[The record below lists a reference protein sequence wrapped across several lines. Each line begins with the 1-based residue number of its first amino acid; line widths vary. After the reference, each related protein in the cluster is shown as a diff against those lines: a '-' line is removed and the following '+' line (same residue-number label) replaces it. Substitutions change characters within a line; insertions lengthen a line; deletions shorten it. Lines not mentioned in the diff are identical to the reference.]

1 MTSAVAA
8 GEGPTDRTR
17 ARAVPEPRAIRWLI
31 ALRVVVITTLFL
43 GSMIVQVT
51 SRMILPLEG
60 LYLLT
65 LATYVL
71 TLVYT
76 ALYLARIGTRV
87 QAATQI
93 LGDVL
98 VVTGFVYVTGG
109 LYSPFSFLYLA
120 VIAVAALLLPR
131 GGLLAAGLASIAYG
145 AMVDL
150 MVFRVMPIPPNL
162 VGTHPTL
169 PASRVLLQLFVNIVG
184 FLVVALL
191 VAYLAE
197 SVHSMAGRLEA
208 ERRRS
213 QRAEALA
220 DHVLRSIGAGMIAL
234 DGAGIVLHANPA
246 ALKILE
252 LPSDEEAVGRSIES
266 VLPLET
272 NNWGLLLS
280 RARSRPVNRLEDR
293 VAERGEDLGLSLG
306 PLTDDTGKQ
315 AGFVISF
322 QSLSEVREAAERRRL
337 QERMAA
343 VGEMAARMAHEI
355 RNPLASISG
364 AAQVLTGQE
373 GSNAKS
379 RQLLD
384 IVVRESRRLSQVL
397 QDFLQFAKPGEGHP
411 STVEIGPLVQ
421 DCLALMR
428 ASSELE
434 DGHVVKLEIPSDLT
448 VVGIE
453 GLLRQAIWNL
463 LRNATQAMPG
473 EGTLVIRGEQD
484 PDGSVQLQFLD
495 SGPGVPPEILDRAFE
510 PFVTGRQ
517 EGTGLG
523 LAVVYAAVMQHGGT
537 VEIRDREEG
546 GTGVT
551 VHLPARP
558 PEVGHE

>member
-1 MTSAVAA
+1 MAPAA
-8 GEGPTDRTR
+8 AEGEKLAET
-17 ARAVPEPRAIRWLI
+17 ARVRFQPEPRAIRWLI
-31 ALRVVVITTLFL
+31 ALRVMVITTLFV
-43 GSMIVQVT
+43 GSMIVQVA
-51 SRMILPLEG
+51 SRMILPLQS

-65 LATYVL
+65 VSTYVL
-71 TLVYT
+71 TLIYT
-76 ALYLARIGTRV
+76 ALYLAHISTRI

-98 VVTGFVYVTGG
+98 VVSGFVYVTGG

-150 MVFRVMPIPPNL
+150 MVFRVLPIPPNL
-162 VGTHPTL
+162 VGTRPILPT
-169 PASRVLLQLFVNIVG
+169 SRVLLQLFVNIVG
-184 FLVVALL
+184 FVVVALL

-197 SVHSMAGRLEA
+197 SVHSMAGRLEV

-252 LPSDEEAVGRSIES
+252 LPSDEKAVGRSIES

-280 RARSRPVNRLEDR
+280 RARSRRVNRLEDR
-293 VAERGEDLGLSLG
+293 IAERGEDLGLSLG

-322 QSLSEVREAAERRRL
+322 QSLSEVRAAAEQQRL

-364 AAQVLTGQE
+364 AAQVLTSQE
-373 GSNAKS
+373 ASNARS

-397 QDFLQFAKPGEGHP
+397 QDFLQFAKPGEGLP
-411 STVEIGPLVQ
+411 STVEIVPLVQ
-421 DCLALMR
+421 DCLELMR

-434 DGHVVKLEIPSDLT
+434 DGHVVELHIPSDLT
-448 VVGIE
+448 VVAIE

-463 LRNATQAMPG
+463 LQNAVQAMPDG
-473 EGTLVIRGEQD
+473 GRLLIRGTRAT
-484 PDGSVQLQFLD
+484 DGSVELEFLD
-495 SGPGVPPEILDRAFE
+495 SGRGIPEEILDRAFE
-510 PFVTGRQ
+510 PFVTGRP

-537 VEIRDREEG
+537 VDIRRRKDT
-546 GTGVT
+546 GTEVS

-558 PEVGHE
+558 PEVSRE

>member
-8 GEGPTDRTR
+8 GKGPTNRIG

-120 VIAVAALLLPR
+120 VIAVAALLFPR

-145 AMVDL
+145 SMVDL

-197 SVHSMAGRLEA
+197 SVHSMGRRLEA

-322 QSLSEVREAAERRRL
+322 QTLSEVREAAERRRL

-364 AAQVLTGQE
+364 AAQVLAGQKE
-373 GSNAKS
+373 SNARS

-397 QDFLQFAKPGEGHP
+397 QDFLQFAKPGEGQP
-411 STVEIGPLVQ
+411 STVEIVPLVQ
-421 DCLALMR
+421 DCLELMR

-434 DGHVVKLEIPSDLT
+434 DGHVVELDIPSDLT

-453 GLLRQAIWNL
+453 GLLRQVVWNL
-463 LRNATQAMPG
+463 LRNAIQAMPG
-473 EGTLVIRGEQD
+473 NGTLLIRGTRD
-484 PDGSVQLQFLD
+484 PDGSVELQFLD
-495 SGPGVPPEILDRAFE
+495 SGPGVPAEILDRAFE
-510 PFVTGRQ
+510 PFVTGRP

-537 VEIRDREEG
+537 VEIRRRENVGSE
-546 GTGVT
+546 VM

-558 PEVGHE
+558 AEVSHE